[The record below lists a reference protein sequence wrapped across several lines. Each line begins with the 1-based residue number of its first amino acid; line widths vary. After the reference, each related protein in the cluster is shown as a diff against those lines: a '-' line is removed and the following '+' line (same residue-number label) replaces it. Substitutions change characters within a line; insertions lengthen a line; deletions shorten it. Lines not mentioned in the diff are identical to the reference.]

1 MKKLFEEAFSQV
13 KDPRS
18 ARNQIYSLTSL
29 IGTTFCAVLSGID
42 SFNGIAEFVE
52 FHLEELKQYFDFS
65 DGAPSHDTYQRLW
78 NMIDPVQFQS
88 SFQTFV
94 ESLHK
99 ISGEVLSIDGKTI
112 RNSGKLRPLHILSAW
127 CSENGMVLGQ
137 LKMQAKSN
145 EITAIPELLK
155 QLDLRNKTVTIDAMG
170 CTKNICKQII
180 DRGGDY
186 VIALKKNH
194 LSLLEDVEPFLQNM
208 DFCLTKDQQNDKGHG
223 RIEQRIATVSHEVG
237 WIQQKHQWPGLKAI
251 GCIVSKVLRKDKET
265 KQTRFFIASKALDAA
280 ALNDIVR
287 KHWSIEN
294 QLHWVLDV
302 SYNEDKGCIR
312 NENAAENIN
321 IIRKWAMIVLK
332 KSKINQY
339 QSIKSVMRRN
349 IMSFSHLV
357 ESVKNIF
364 HA

>member
-1 MKKLFEEAFSQV
+1 MGK
-13 KDPRS
+13 R
-18 ARNQIYSLTSL
+18 I
-29 IGTTFCAVLSGID
+29 
-42 SFNGIAEFVE
+42 
-52 FHLEELKQYFDFS
+52 
-65 DGAPSHDTYQRLW
+65 QR
-78 NMIDPVQFQS
+78 
-88 SFQTFV
+88 
-94 ESLHK
+94 
-99 ISGEVLSIDGKTI
+99 
-112 RNSGKLRPLHILSAW
+112 
-127 CSENGMVLGQ
+127 
-137 LKMQAKSN
+137 
-145 EITAIPELLK
+145 
-155 QLDLRNKTVTIDAMG
+155 
-170 CTKNICKQII
+170 
-180 DRGGDY
+180 
-186 VIALKKNH
+186 
-194 LSLLEDVEPFLQNM
+194 
-208 DFCLTKDQQNDKGHG
+208 QQNDKGHG
-223 RIEQRIATVSHEVG
+223 RIEQRIATVSHKVG

-265 KQTRFFIASKALDAA
+265 KQTRFFIASKTLDASM
-280 ALNDIVR
+280 LNDIVR